1 MKPLI
6 SKLSGINS
14 VVFFPFKLMWKR
26 PWVLAVTI
34 VVLVFTGCFRKFYET
49 GTTGVPTP
57 GQIDSLKAAD
67 KYFIIHFPKE
77 SFNISNVKLNEDS
90 LVGNIKLIA
99 GAHTAALRA
108 KPGST
113 NVMPGKYAKSIL
125 QEVHIYSNHDVDRNA
140 TTVAIPRSSLY
151 RMDIY
156 KFDKGRTTTST
167 VASIFGIVV
176 FLALTVLIIS
186 SGSTST
192 PTPPPSSGDC
202 NCPKI
207 HIEKQGQFEYVN
219 GVFSGAV
226 YSNLERSDILPLENL
241 HPDSNIRIRI
251 TNTPGEKQFIN
262 TVSLVAVRHDPTEK
276 VLADRKGDFF
286 IMDRFDGVL
295 SATDQQGNE
304 ISNKLS
310 KADGDPFNFD
320 QDLEREGSSSATLE
334 FTYPANSNRAS
345 LMIRAR
351 NTNWAHSLT
360 QTYISLFGNKFNDW
374 RNNVEKTK
382 PDVMEK
388 RQLEQTLPILVYV
401 QNGDK
406 WEFVDYFPLTGS
418 TAYRDLV
425 MSIPIPPNNNNGKLK
440 IRLETVFNFWHL
452 DQAVL
457 DADAKTPAD
466 VITYD
471 IRSDNN
477 AKDLKEQLTSSDRS
491 YLVINNDEPI
501 DLNFK
506 IPAGTANA
514 NTSYFLKASGYYHY
528 EDHYAGSPDMA
539 RLNDFK
545 SPGGFSRFSKQQYK
559 EYLYWASL
567 NRK

>member
-6 SKLSGINS
+6 SKLNGINS
-14 VVFFPFKLMWKR
+14 VVFFPFTLMWKR
-26 PWVLAVTI
+26 PLVLVVTLVI
-34 VVLVFTGCFRKFYET
+34 LVFTGCFRKFYET
-49 GTTGVPTP
+49 GTTNVPSS

-77 SFNISNVKLNEDS
+77 SFNISNVKMNEDS
-90 LVGNIKLIA
+90 LQGNIKLIS
-99 GAHTAALRA
+99 GIHTAALRP
-108 KPGST
+108 KPNST
-113 NVMPGKYAKSIL
+113 NVMSGKHSQSIL
-125 QEVHIYSNHDVDRNA
+125 QEVHIYSSYDVDRNA
-140 TTVAIPRSSLY
+140 TNVSIPRSSLY

-176 FLALTVLIIS
+176 FLALTILIIS
-186 SGSTST
+186 AGSTSST
-192 PTPPPSSGDC
+192 PAPSTSSGDC

-207 HIEKQGQFEYVN
+207 HIEKEGQFEYVN

-241 HPDSNIRIRI
+241 QADSNIRIRI

-262 TVSLVAVRHDPTEK
+262 TVSLVAVKHGSGEK
-276 VLADRKGDFF
+276 VLADRKGKFF
-286 IMDRFDGVL
+286 VLDSFEGVL
-295 SATDQQGNE
+295 SAKDQRGNE
-304 ISNKLS
+304 ISNKLN
-310 KADGDPFNFD
+310 KADDDAFNFD
-320 QDLEREGSSSATLE
+320 QDLEQEGSSSAILE
-334 FTYPANSNRAS
+334 FNYPANSNRAS

-351 NTNWAHSLT
+351 NTNWAHTLT
-360 QTYISLFGNKFNDW
+360 QTYVSLFGDKFSEW
-374 RNNVEKTK
+374 RNNVERNK
-382 PDVMEK
+382 PEVMER
-388 RQLEQTLPILVYV
+388 RQLEQNLPISVYV

-406 WEFVDYFPLTGS
+406 WDFVDYFPMTGS

-425 MSIPIPPNNNNGKLK
+425 MSIPVPENSRNGKLK
-440 IRLETVFNFWHL
+440 IKLETVFNFWHL

-457 DADAKTPAD
+457 DAGSASPSD

-471 IRSDNN
+471 VSPGNNKGLEQKLENSDAN
-477 AKDLKEQLTSSDRS
+477 
-491 YLVINNDEPI
+491 YLVIDNADPI
-501 DLNFK
+501 DLSFH
-506 IPAGTANA
+506 IPGYTGNS

-528 EDHYAGSPDMA
+528 EDHYAGAPDMA

-545 SPGGFSRFSKQQYK
+545 SPGGFSRFSKNQYR
-559 EYLYWASL
+559 EYLYWAGL